1 MELVGVRVEVPA
13 NTPVVVL
20 RAQEDRQRLLAI
32 LIGNPEASA
41 IHSALEGLVPARPL
55 THDLIVNLLDAIAVG
70 LVRVV
75 VTEMRDHTFYAELHL
90 RIGGE
95 EQTLSCRPSDAIALA
110 VRTGAPIFA
119 TEELLDLVGQEPEP
133 DADDDEEE
141 AILDEFRDFL
151 DDISPEDFAG

>member
-20 RAQEDRQRLLAI
+20 REQEDRQRLLAI

-55 THDLIVNLLDAIAVG
+55 THDLIVNLLDSLAVG
-70 LVRVV
+70 LTRVV

-90 RIGGE
+90 RVSGDERII
-95 EQTLSCRPSDAIALA
+95 SCRPSDAIALA
-110 VRTGAPIFA
+110 VRTGAAIFA
-119 TEELLDLVGQEPEP
+119 TEELLDLVGQDPEPE
-133 DADDDEEE
+133 ADEEE

-151 DDISPEDFAG
+151 DDINPEDFAG